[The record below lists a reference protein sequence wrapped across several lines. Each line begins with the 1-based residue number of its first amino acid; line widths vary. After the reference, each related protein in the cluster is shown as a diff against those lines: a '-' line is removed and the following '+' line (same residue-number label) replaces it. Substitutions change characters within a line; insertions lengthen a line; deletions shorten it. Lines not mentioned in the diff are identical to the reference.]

1 MSPTWR
7 RRLVK
12 AYKFGKSN
20 VPAGVRSLLGLV
32 LIAAGLLGFLPI
44 LGFWMIP
51 LGLFFIAMDVPVLR
65 RRIRRKLVRL
75 RTNR

>member
-1 MSPTWR
+1 MSPIWR
-7 RRLVK
+7 RRLVR

-20 VPAGVRSLLGLV
+20 VPVGVRSLLGLV
-32 LIAAGLLGFLPI
+32 LIAAGMVGFLPI

-65 RRIRRKLVRL
+65 RRIRRTLVRL
-75 RTNR
+75 RTSR